1 MWVAAVTAVVL
12 AAAVLA
18 MSPTRAQAV
27 ASSVQLG
34 TAADF
39 GVLAG
44 ATVTNTGPTV
54 VNGLNVGV
62 SPGTAITGFFP
73 TTPTG
78 PGIVTPPGVLHSA
91 DAVAGQAKTDLN
103 TAYNSA
109 AGQTSPDAVYTDDPH
124 DFGDQTLTPGLYKA
138 NVSAGITGTLTL
150 DAQDNPDAVWVFQ
163 IGSSLTTASNSTV
176 SFINGASPCNVYWQV
191 GSSATLGTNS
201 TFVGTILADTSITA
215 TTGATIN
222 GRLLADAGLR
232 GDGAVT
238 LDSNTIG
245 LSGCGS
251 ATTGETTGA
260 TTGETTGTT
269 TGATTGETTGAT
281 TGETTGATTGETT
294 GATTGE
300 TTGATTGER

>member
-1 MWVAAVTAVVL
+1 MTLNIPDAPLRRTFSVWVAAVAAVVI

-18 MSPTRAQAV
+18 MSPTRAQAEANPV
-27 ASSVQLG
+27 GLG

-44 ATVTNTGPTV
+44 STVTNTGPTV

-62 SPGTAITGFFP
+62 SPGMAITGFFP
-73 TTPTG
+73 AYP
-78 PGIVTPPGVLHSA
+78 PPSGIVTPPGVQHA
-91 DAVAGQAKTDLN
+91 GDAEAAQAKADLT

-124 DFGDQTLTPGLYKA
+124 EFGDQTLTPGLYKA

-163 IGSSLTTASNSTV
+163 IGSTLTTADNSTV

-201 TFVGTILADTSITA
+201 TFVGTILAHTSITA
-215 TTGATIN
+215 TTGADIN
-222 GRLLADAGLR
+222 GRLLAGAGPS
-232 GDGAVT
+232 GNGAVT

-245 LSGCGS
+245 LSGCESGS
-251 ATTGETTGA
+251 TGD
-260 TTGETTGTT
+260 
-269 TGATTGETTGAT
+269 
-281 TGETTGATTGETT
+281 
-294 GATTGE
+294 
-300 TTGATTGER
+300 